1 MKSKLLLLIA
11 CLLLVSA
18 SCSSTDSGSEETRNQ
33 GGTASVTEAVTN
45 APVPEYSF
53 RRDWDGEI
61 VSILN
66 YEDPFEMNSKI
77 TTDAANGDI
86 LNDTKYQCMLALEDK
101 MGVTIEETN
110 VSYDQYLS
118 FARSAL
124 ASAEDLYDF
133 IYVNEQDMN
142 ALTSENYLMNLLE
155 FENLQLMENWW
166 LHEVNDLIT
175 IGDTLYCAEG
185 YSNLLVVDTLNIM
198 LFNEDLAQRLDLDA
212 PYSLVKDGK
221 WTLDK
226 FAEYLKIGADL
237 NLGVDAPDADNI
249 WNYDQP
255 GNGAACSGLLV
266 GCGEHGFAIQDGQVV
281 FSAGSERYY
290 NVCQKISDIMLRNQ
304 SYMYYKEQFGV
315 STQFKIGRAL
325 FSYGEIVTTQQ
336 LRNQDFAF
344 GVLPTPKYDETQER
358 YYCRKSWPSAGVSIP
373 QTVSDP
379 EKSAAFA
386 DALNYL
392 SYDILWPVY
401 RGLVLEQK
409 NLRNEES
416 IEMLDIIL
424 RSGAPSISMIYSIG
438 TDVIDRIGSNLMKG
452 KTDAASIIASSTSK
466 IEKALAKLNTQE

>member
-1 MKSKLLLLIA
+1 
-11 CLLLVSA
+11 
-18 SCSSTDSGSEETRNQ
+18 
-33 GGTASVTEAVTN
+33 
-45 APVPEYSF
+45 
-53 RRDWDGEI
+53 
-61 VSILN
+61 
-66 YEDPFEMNSKI
+66 
-77 TTDAANGDI
+77 
-86 LNDTKYQCMLALEDK
+86 
-101 MGVTIEETN
+101 
-110 VSYDQYLS
+110 
-118 FARSAL
+118 
-124 ASAEDLYDF
+124 
-133 IYVNEQDMN
+133 
-142 ALTSENYLMNLLE
+142 
-155 FENLQLMENWW
+155 
-166 LHEVNDLIT
+166 
-175 IGDTLYCAEG
+175 
-185 YSNLLVVDTLNIM
+185 
-198 LFNEDLAQRLDLDA
+198 
-212 PYSLVKDGK
+212 
-221 WTLDK
+221 
-226 FAEYLKIGADL
+226 
-237 NLGVDAPDADNI
+237 
-249 WNYDQP
+249 
-255 GNGAACSGLLV
+255 
-266 GCGEHGFAIQDGQVV
+266 
-281 FSAGSERYY
+281 
-290 NVCQKISDIMLRNQ
+290 MLRNQ